1 MKSKTIREIKTTFFR
16 LLTQKNIDKI
26 TVSEICALCEI
37 NRGTFYRYYQ
47 DVYALLSEIETDFV
61 LDFNNRLREI
71 AKHQNDRLAYLTDFL
86 EMFKTKRKFLFVIFT
101 HGNPREFYNIITQTN
116 AANSDLLF
124 SEMFTAYP
132 ADKDFLQSFCAGGV
146 AAVIITWIKN
156 DFAAPTEHI
165 ARFIIQLSNTVTNAE
180 YTF

>member
-1 MKSKTIREIKTTFFR
+1 MHNLNILFFTTIH
-16 LLTQKNIDKI
+16 
-26 TVSEICALCEI
+26 
-37 NRGTFYRYYQ
+37 
-47 DVYALLSEIETDFV
+47 LLSPRLQIQ
-61 LDFNNRLREI
+61 LYLSPLHYYNNRLREI
-71 AKHQNDRLAYLTDFL
+71 AKHQNDRLASLTDFL

-101 HGNPREFYNIITQTN
+101 HGNPREFYNIITQTT

-165 ARFIIQLSNTVTNAE
+165 ARLIIQLSNTVTNAE